1 MEHFKNALETKKREN
16 IRDYLTIEEL
26 EKAQDLESKIAT
38 FIEFTDTNGMADKEV
53 YAMVKSHIE
62 K

>member
-1 MEHFKNALETKKREN
+1 MEHFKNALETKEKEN

-26 EKAQDLESKIAT
+26 EKVQDLESKIAT
-38 FIEFTDTNGMADKEV
+38 FIEFTDTSNMTDKEV